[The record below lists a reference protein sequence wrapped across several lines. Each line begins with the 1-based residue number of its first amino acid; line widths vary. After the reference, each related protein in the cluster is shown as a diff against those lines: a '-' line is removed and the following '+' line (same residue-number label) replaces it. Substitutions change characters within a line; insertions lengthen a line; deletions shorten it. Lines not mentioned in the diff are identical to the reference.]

1 MTFLTE
7 KESIDFICNYFEKK
21 GYTATPTQEDN
32 KYCHYDIEL
41 DREGKKIWLEL
52 KRRNFPSW
60 QYGDAVIG
68 EEKYNY
74 FIWSKDQQLVDG
86 VIIVSLFSDCFTLSN
101 ALHPVEFFKKR
112 AKHKTEFNDKRIV
125 TKKLVRYNQDIKI
138 KYE

>member
-21 GYTATPTQEDN
+21 GFTATPTQQNN

-41 DREGKKIWLEL
+41 VREGKKIWLEL

-60 QYGDAVIG
+60 QYGDAVIE

-74 FIWSKDQQLVDG
+74 FIWSFDQQLVDG
-86 VIIVSLFSDCFTLSN
+86 VIVVSLFTDCFTLSN
-101 ALHPVEFFKKR
+101 ALCPVEFFKKK
-112 AKHKTEFNDKRIV
+112 AQHQTEFNDKRLV
-125 TKKLVRYNQDIKI
+125 TKKFVRYNQDIKI

>member
-1 MTFLTE
+1 MTFNTE

-21 GYTATPTQEDN
+21 GFTATPTQEDN

-41 DREGKKIWLEL
+41 ARDGKKIWLEL
-52 KRRNFPSW
+52 KRRYCPSW

-74 FIWSKDQQLVDG
+74 FILSKDQQLVDA
-86 VIIVSLFSDCFTLSN
+86 VMIINLFTDCFTMSN
-101 ALHPVEFFKKR
+101 ALKPIGFFDKK
-112 AKHKTEFNDKRIV
+112 AKHHTEFNDKRLV
-125 TKKLVRYNQDIKI
+125 LKHLVRYKQDVKI